1 MLYAIDAYPMYQ
13 QAVYEAVPAVLEHS
27 VNGSA
32 GIDTGSSAGASGRI
46 TDGRIHCVVSAAGQK
61 VAVCDNG
68 TLISVQGPERGA
80 PAHLVR
86 TSYTPPRVI
95 EVPGPAATSYGEPS
109 PPEVSS
115 VTRRWLSDLLMTFG
129 VGFLV
134 VSAFLFVTSRAS
146 IPQRYQH

>member
-27 VNGSA
+27 ANGSA
-32 GIDTGSSAGASGRI
+32 GIDTGGGASGRI

-68 TLISVQGPERGA
+68 TLISVQATERGSA
-80 PAHLVR
+80 AHLAR
-86 TSYTPPRVI
+86 ASYTPPRVI
-95 EVPGPAATSYGEPS
+95 ELPDPAPARYGEPS
-109 PPEVSS
+109 PPEVST
-115 VTRRWLSDLLMTFG
+115 VTRRWFSDLLMTFG

-134 VSAFLFVTSRAS
+134 VSAFLFVTSRAPT
-146 IPQRYQH
+146 PQRYRH